1 MRVLSGGFSRF
12 FYNKKRKILYFFY
25 AHNLAVEPVFKLFEI
40 FLLNNFQNFHF
51 ELATFFLSFF
61 FDNGSACS
69 AIDVFCIE

>member
-1 MRVLSGGFSRF
+1 M
-12 FYNKKRKILYFFY
+12 
-25 AHNLAVEPVFKLFEI
+25 AVEPVFKLFKI

-69 AIDVFCIE
+69 AIDVF